1 MKTELLPGQPL
12 PPEIRSAWETIL
24 EKIPHRNPF
33 LSPLWVEI
41 WLRHFGRS
49 LEPKLLLFRDDNEA
63 LQGIGH
69 LLESADGG
77 KKGLSLSGSRDVW
90 DYRDFIIQPG
100 WEEEAFKSLPFLLK
114 KDSFDFIELNS
125 IAQFSP
131 TAEVFPKAMESFGF
145 RVSREIEETVINL
158 SLPSTWEGFL
168 EALNAKDRHEL
179 RRKIRRIEKEGP
191 CEWVKATD
199 PFSLDEKMSLFL
211 ELHRQSRRDKSEF
224 MTAEMEAYFRDLA
237 RELLKKGWLDL
248 SFLRF
253 QEKEIAAFFSFDF
266 AETKFV
272 YNSGYDPDFS
282 WYSPGIVLS
291 AYCIRGAIEKGMEG
305 FNFLRGREDYKYH
318 LGGREEANFRLRAE
332 KA

>member
-1 MKTELLPGQPL
+1 MKVELLPGQPL
-12 PPEIRSAWETIL
+12 SPEIRSAWERIL
-24 EKIPHRNPF
+24 EKIPQRNPF

-49 LEPKLLLFRDDNEA
+49 LETKLLLFRDESEA
-63 LQGIGH
+63 LRGFGH
-69 LLESADGG
+69 LLESGGSG
-77 KKGLSLSGSRDVW
+77 KKGLTLLGSRDVW

-100 WEEEAFKSLPFLLK
+100 LEEEAFKSLSFLLK
-114 KDSFDFIELNS
+114 NDSFDYIELNS
-125 IAQFSP
+125 ISQFSP
-131 TAEVFPKAMESFGF
+131 TAEVFPRIMDSFGF
-145 RVSREIEETVINL
+145 GVSREKEETVINL

-191 CEWVKATD
+191 CQWVKATD

-211 ELHRQSRRDKSEF
+211 ELHRKSRRDKSEF

-237 RELLKKGWLDL
+237 REVLKKGWLDL
-248 SFLRF
+248 SFLKF
-253 QEKEIAAFFSFDF
+253 QEREIAAFFSFDF

-291 AYCIRGAIEKGMEG
+291 AYCIRGAIEKGMKG
-305 FNFLRGREDYKYH
+305 FNFLRGREEYKYH

-332 KA
+332 KS